1 MDEELKSMLTTIVD
15 EIHSVKE
22 DVRKIDN
29 RLDKVES
36 QVSALRSGQI
46 EIRKEIKEVSIRV
59 SDTYELALES
69 WGQGTENRKWLE
81 KI

>member
-1 MDEELKSMLTTIVD
+1 MDNELKSMLTTIVD
-15 EIHSVKE
+15 EIHSVK
-22 DVRKIDN
+22 DDIRKIDT
-29 RLDKVES
+29 RLEKVES
-36 QVSALRSGQI
+36 QVSALRNGQI